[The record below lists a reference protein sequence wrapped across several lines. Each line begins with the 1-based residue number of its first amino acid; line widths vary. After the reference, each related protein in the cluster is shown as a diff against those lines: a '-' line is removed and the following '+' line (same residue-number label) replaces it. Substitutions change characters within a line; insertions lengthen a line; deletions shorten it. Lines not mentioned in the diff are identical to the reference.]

1 MYLLVLFILQNF
13 KKFLGPIQSYE
24 DVPYAGPKWP
34 ICQKQFFLVQTIIIT
49 FIYLLALFIVQ
60 NFKKFLEQIQIYE
73 DAPCLGPKW
82 SICLKQ
88 NFF

>member
-1 MYLLVLFILQNF
+1 MYLLVPFIMQNF
-13 KKFLGPIQSYE
+13 EKLLEPIHE
-24 DVPYAGPKWP
+24 DKPFSGPKWP
-34 ICQKQFFLVQTIIIT
+34 ICPEQTFLVQTITIT

-60 NFKKFLEQIQIYE
+60 NLKKFLEQIQIYE

-88 NFF
+88 HFF